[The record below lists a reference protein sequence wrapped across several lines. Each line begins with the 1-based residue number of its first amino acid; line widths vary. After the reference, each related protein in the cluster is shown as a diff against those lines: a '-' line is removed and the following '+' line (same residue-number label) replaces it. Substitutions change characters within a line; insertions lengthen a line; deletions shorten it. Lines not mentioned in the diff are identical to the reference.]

1 MKADDYKKWVVLSDA
16 QWRQQL
22 TAEQYYILRRRGT
35 ERPYTGKYWNSMD
48 RGLYRCAGCG
58 SALFVSDAKFVSHC
72 GWPSFFEPV
81 APKALTYRRDTSA
94 GMIRTEVLCTRCGGH
109 LGHVFRDG
117 PPPTGLRFCINSA
130 ALTFEPEGTPEA
142 NDPNT
147 P

>member
-1 MKADDYKKWVVLSDA
+1 VDLADVAAL
-16 QWRQQL
+16 
-22 TAEQYYILRRRGT
+22 AEQWLD
-35 ERPYTGKYWNSMD
+35 RPACPD
-48 RGLYRCAGCG
+48 
-58 SALFVSDAKFVSHC
+58 
-72 GWPSFFEPV
+72 EPG